1 MSGTN
6 SPTSPVKTDEVQYCE
21 ENKRLLN
28 DFAETVTALS
38 MLHEEQFIAIVNGD
52 PDFNRFDLLIHLA
65 TEKKQQ
71 AKYAYLHHLE
81 THGC

>member
-1 MSGTN
+1 MSLAPNRADNPTGTIF
-6 SPTSPVKTDEVQYCE
+6 CE

-38 MLHEEQFIAIVNGD
+38 MLHEQQFIAIVNGD
-52 PDFNRFDLLIHLA
+52 EDFNRFDLLIHMA
-65 TEKKQQ
+65 TEKKLQ
-71 AKYAYLHHLE
+71 AKYAYLHHIE